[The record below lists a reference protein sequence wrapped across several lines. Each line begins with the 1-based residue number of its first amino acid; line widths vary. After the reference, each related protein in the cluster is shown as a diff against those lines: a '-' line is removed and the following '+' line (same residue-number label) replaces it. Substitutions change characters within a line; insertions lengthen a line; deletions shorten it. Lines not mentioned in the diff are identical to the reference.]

1 MKNIKLVHDRQD
13 EWDRNH
19 FELWA
24 AELQMKDTPVTHS
37 PWAGWHQEDEDSAHN
52 G

>member
-1 MKNIKLVHDRQD
+1 MKNIKLVHERRD
-13 EWDRNH
+13 EWDRSH

-24 AELQMKDTPVTHS
+24 AQLREKDILVTHS
-37 PWAGWHQEDEDSAHN
+37 PWAGWHQEDEDSAQN